1 MYNTSIVSAFINCRL
16 QIGHF
21 LRLSGVKQ
29 TSLRLRTI
37 VESLAIET
45 MSSHTSCSAPIEIS
59 VFEDDFGV

>member
-1 MYNTSIVSAFINCRL
+1 MLNTSIVSASINSRL

-29 TSLRLRTI
+29 TSLCLRTI
-37 VESLAIET
+37 VESLAIEA
-45 MSSHTSCSAPIEIS
+45 MSSHTSCTATIEIS